1 MSMKNENTYSTGT
14 VARMTGIPKYKLRDW
29 CDRHLTQVERIP
41 VGRCFHRRFS
51 EEDVKAVA
59 RIKRLIADGM
69 TLRAAVAKTLADTNK
84 ERGMKD

>member
-29 CDRHLTQVERIP
+29 CDRHLTHVKRIP

-51 EEDVKAVA
+51 EEDVQAVA
-59 RIKRLIADGM
+59 SIKRMIADGM
-69 TLRAAVAKTLADTNK
+69 TLRAAAANAL
-84 ERGMKD
+84 EESGMKK

>member
-1 MSMKNENTYSTGT
+1 MSMKNENTYSIGT

-51 EEDVKAVA
+51 EEDVKAVVS
-59 RIKRLIADGM
+59 IKRMLDDGM
-69 TLRAAVAKTLADTNK
+69 TLRAAAAKALAGTKK
-84 ERGMKD
+84 ESGMKD

>member
-41 VGRCFHRRFS
+41 VGRCFHRRFT
-51 EEDVKAVA
+51 EEDVQAVA
-59 RIKRLIADGM
+59 SIKQMIADGM
-69 TLRAAVAKTLADTNK
+69 TLRAAVAKTLAEIKREN
-84 ERGMKD
+84 GMED